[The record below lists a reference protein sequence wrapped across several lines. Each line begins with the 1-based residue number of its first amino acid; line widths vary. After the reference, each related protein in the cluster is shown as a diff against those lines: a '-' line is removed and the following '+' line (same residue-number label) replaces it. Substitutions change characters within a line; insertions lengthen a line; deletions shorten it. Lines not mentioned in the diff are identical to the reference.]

1 MARMVPPSFVEKGP
15 KLQTGQTGQ
24 THLIFEFFPGN
35 LGRAAFVILMML
47 QDIFVNNV
55 FLF

>member
-1 MARMVPPSFVEKGP
+1 MMDGSPVSQWGRDRREK
-15 KLQTGQTGQ
+15 TGQTSK
-24 THLIFEFFPGN
+24 LYFPGN